1 MVALTKARDID
12 AFLAKPDFAQ
22 KIILLYGPDQGL
34 VAERADSLARK
45 TGVDLSDPFSLI
57 RMDADEA
64 AADSARIADEA
75 HTIAMFGGSRLIRI
89 SGTTRRDLAKSLK
102 PVLDTPPE
110 DAIILIEAGDLRK
123 TAGLYKQLA
132 ASKAALCIACY
143 QDNDSALEQLISEE
157 IINTG
162 LTIDRDTKA
171 ELKSL
176 LGDNRMASRGELA
189 KLALYC
195 HGKGSVSLE
204 DVRAIVGDAGK
215 LVIDDVVDAVAV
227 GNTSLLQEKLPK
239 AIEAGHSPD
248 MLAQAV
254 LRHFQMLQVGRSKIE
269 NQRQSASSI
278 ISGMRPPIHFSRKD
292 QVTRAL
298 SVWTLERVTRGLSRL
313 DKTML
318 ECRQH
323 SDAAASLLGTT
334 LLALCLEAQA
344 LGRRK

>member
-1 MVALTKARDID
+1 MAALTKAREID

-34 VAERADSLARK
+34 VAERADALARK
-45 TGVDLSDPFSLI
+45 SGVDLSDPFSLI
-57 RMDADEA
+57 RLDADDA

-75 HTIAMFGGSRLIRI
+75 HTIGMFGGSRLIRI

-110 DAIILIEAGDLRK
+110 DAIIIIEAGDLRK
-123 TAGLYKQLA
+123 TASLYKQLS
-132 ASKAALCIACY
+132 ASKAALCIPCY
-143 QDNDSALEQLISEE
+143 QDNDAALEQLIGEE
-157 IINTG
+157 ITNSG
-162 LTIDRDTKA
+162 LSIDPDTKA

-176 LGDNRMASRGELA
+176 LGDNRMASRGELS
-189 KLALYC
+189 KLALFC
-195 HGKGSVSLE
+195 HGKSQVTLE
-204 DVRAIVGDAGK
+204 DVRSIVGDAGK

-227 GNTSLLQEKLPK
+227 GNTARLQEKLPK
-239 AIEAGHSPD
+239 AIESDHSPD
-248 MLAQAV
+248 MIAQAMI
-254 LRHFQMLQVGRSKIE
+254 RHFQMLQVGCSKIE
-269 NQRQSASSI
+269 NQRQSASSVI
-278 ISGMRPPIHFSRKD
+278 GGMRPPVHFSRKD
-292 QVTRAL
+292 LVSRAL

-344 LGRRK
+344 LGRRR

>member
-1 MVALTKARDID
+1 MAALTKAREID
-12 AFLAKPDFAQ
+12 AFLAKPDFS
-22 KIILLYGPDQGL
+22 KKVILLYGPDQGL
-34 VAERADSLARK
+34 VAERADGLARK

-57 RMDADEA
+57 RMDADDA

-75 HTIAMFGGSRLIRI
+75 HTIGMFGGSRLIRI

-123 TAGLYKQLA
+123 TSGLYKQLA
-132 ASKAALCIACY
+132 TSKAALCIACY
-143 QDNDSALEQLISEE
+143 QDNDAALEQLITEE
-157 IINTG
+157 IISAG

-176 LGDNRMASRGELA
+176 LGDNRMASRGELS

-195 HGKGSVSLE
+195 HGNREVSLD

-227 GNTSLLQEKLPK
+227 GNTQRLQEKLPK
-239 AIEAGHSPD
+239 AIEADHSPD
-248 MLAQAV
+248 MIAQAV
-254 LRHFQMLQVGRSKIE
+254 IRHFQVLQVGRSKIE
-269 NQRQSASSI
+269 NQRQSASSVI
-278 ISGMRPPIHFSRKD
+278 GAMRPPLHFSRKD
-292 QVTRAL
+292 LVTRAL
-298 SVWTLERVTRGLSRL
+298 SVWTLERVTRGLARL

-318 ECRQH
+318 ECRRH
-323 SDAAASLLGTT
+323 SDIGPSLLGTT

-344 LGRRK
+344 LGRRR